1 MLVLFI
7 SLYKQRNVIL
17 GYTKK
22 MIIIRNNCKI
32 DHRHKYLRIILH
44 HISDKSCLKGV
55 IKPQNEPVRA
65 ACL

>member
-32 DHRHKYLRIILH
+32 DHRHKYLKNDK
-44 HISDKSCLKGV
+44 IS
-55 IKPQNEPVRA
+55 QNHFTPY
-65 ACL
+65 LG